1 MHTCVNEP
9 GYTTINTASA
19 AAAAAAAP
27 TPTPPPTTGSF
38 GVQPQNER

>member
-9 GYTTINTASA
+9 DYTTINTASA
-19 AAAAAAAP
+19 AAAAAP
-27 TPTPPPTTGSF
+27 TPTTPTTTGSF

>member
-9 GYTTINTASA
+9 DYTTINTA

-27 TPTPPPTTGSF
+27 TPTTPTTTGSF

>member
-19 AAAAAAAP
+19 AAAA
-27 TPTPPPTTGSF
+27 PTPPPTPTTTTTGSF